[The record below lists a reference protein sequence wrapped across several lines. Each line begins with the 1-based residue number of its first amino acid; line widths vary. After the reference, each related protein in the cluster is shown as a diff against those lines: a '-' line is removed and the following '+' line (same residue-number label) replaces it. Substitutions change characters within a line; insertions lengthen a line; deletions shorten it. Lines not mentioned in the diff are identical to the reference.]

1 MLIPNVRMSGADPE
15 ARCGLVFA
23 SYYLPGYK
31 AGGPIQSLANLVSQ
45 LGDDMAFRIVTA
57 DRDAGDI
64 APYADIKPGAW
75 LQVGKAQVRYLAPDE
90 RRLGTIARILSE
102 TPHDLLFLNSF
113 FDPKFTTLPLLA
125 RRLNLAPRKPVLLA
139 PRGEFSPGAL
149 ELKAWK
155 KRGFM
160 SLARLVGLYRQ
171 VHWLASTEQEAADI
185 RREFGGSGIS
195 IASDLPSANWAS
207 LRRQPRTPGAPL
219 RVVFLSRISPMKN
232 LDFALRVLG
241 KVGVPVVFDIFGPKE
256 DTDYWKRCMA
266 LAAKVP
272 DCVKVSYRGSL
283 TPPEVIETLAQYD
296 LFFLPTKGENFGH
309 VIAEAI
315 LAGTRLLISDQTP
328 WRALAASEVGYD
340 LPLHD
345 IERYVRAIER
355 EFAVPADHEVVRAR
369 NDSFLATAF
378 DFAKERDAFRAV
390 LLDTMNAE
398 PPGDTNGN

>member
-1 MLIPNVRMSGADPE
+1 M
-15 ARCGLVFA
+15 FA
-23 SYYLPGYK
+23 SFYLPGHK
-31 AGGPIQSLANLVSQ
+31 AGGPIQSLANLISQ
-45 LGDDMAFRIVTA
+45 LGDEITFRVVTA
-57 DRDAGDI
+57 DRDLGDTFPYPGITAGQWC
-64 APYADIKPGAW
+64 P
-75 LQVGKAQVRYLAPDE
+75 VGKAQVRYLAPED
-90 RRLGTIARILSE
+90 RTIGSIGRILSE

-149 ELKAWK
+149 ALKACR

-160 SLARLVGLYRQ
+160 SVARLAGLYRQ

-185 RREFGGSGIS
+185 RRAFGGARIS
-195 IASDLPSANWAS
+195 IASDLPAANGARH
-207 LRRQPRTPGAPL
+207 RRQPRTLGAPL
-219 RVVFLSRISPMKN
+219 RAVFLSRISPMKN
-232 LDFALRVLG
+232 LDYALRVLG
-241 KVGVPVVFDIFGPKE
+241 EVRVPVVFDIFGPKE
-256 DTDYWKRCMA
+256 DTDYWRRCEA

-272 DCVKVSYRGSL
+272 DFVKVSYRGSL

-309 VIAEAI
+309 VIAEAL
-315 LAGTRLLISDQTP
+315 LAGTRVLISDQTP
-328 WRALAASEVGYD
+328 WRGLAASEVGYD

-378 DFAKERDAFRAV
+378 DFAKERHAFRAA

-398 PPGDTNGN
+398 PPRDTNGHLEKLP